1 MARNPRAP
9 TLETRTARLKLKPRK
24 KPYVGAKLARGIQ
37 LRYRRNKGAG
47 TWDVKVADGHGG
59 FWTKGF
65 AVADDY
71 EAADG
76 ERVLDWF
83 QAIAAARKFARGQTD
98 SGRPGTVADAVDA
111 FERDLKARGASVA
124 NAGRIRKHLTATL
137 ASKPVG
143 LLTARELAAWR
154 DGQPPSYAARFV
166 GVNDNRKEFTT
177 YCIIPRPDRP
187 MREEAMRTTTTR
199 EMRTNEVYRAAV
211 IFGIIS
217 DYSPESI
224 FKVEKILKEQL
235 AAGKIVKRKDG
246 ASRTSPAWYAAK
258 IPNDPRWSRHD

>member
-1 MARNPRAP
+1 MKV
-9 TLETRTARLKLKPRK
+9 E
-24 KPYVGAKLARGIQ
+24 G
-37 LRYRRNKGAG
+37 LRHSLPGSVPGPIFHLRFGPKENF
-47 TWDVKVADGHGG
+47 WFLDFHG
-59 FWTKGF
+59 
-65 AVADDY
+65 
-71 EAADG
+71 
-76 ERVLDWF
+76 R
-83 QAIAAARKFARGQTD
+83 
-98 SGRPGTVADAVDA
+98 
-111 FERDLKARGASVA
+111 
-124 NAGRIRKHLTATL
+124 
-137 ASKPVG
+137 
-143 LLTARELAAWR
+143 
-154 DGQPPSYAARFV
+154 PPSYAARFV